1 MATFD
6 DPRWDD
12 ARDASQAR
20 PTMGRGGAD
29 ADPREAAERDSR
41 DVFSRSLDLP
51 RGPSREPVEW
61 DGETYRLRGS
71 DVRTL
76 ATVGA
81 FRIVPVDDLR
91 EDDGRAASL
100 HRGDVGH
107 LRSYGLLEHVASVD
121 RESGRAFLTLTERGR
136 DLLEAHRTRGDD
148 RPQGFHA
155 GVGRSREMLHDAQV
169 YRAYLQ
175 AAERLERDGA
185 SIERIVLEQD
195 LKREYQQFLHERNR
209 GDADTDGRPDR
220 SADEVRTWAEDHHL
234 AYVDGHVQFPDVQV
248 EVLWP
253 DDVREVENVEVM
265 TPHYRGAH
273 VGSKVSAGFK
283 TFRFTGG
290 RVGGRTGRG
299 SRFDPGLA
307 EELLR

>member
-1 MATFD
+1 MAMFD

-12 ARDASQAR
+12 ARESAKER

-29 ADPREAAERDSR
+29 ADPREPAERNPR

-61 DGETYRLRGS
+61 DGDVYRLRGS

-91 EDDGRAASL
+91 DDHGRSASL

-107 LRSYGLLEHVASVD
+107 LRSLGLLEHVASVD

-136 DLLEAHRTRGDD
+136 DLLEAHRTRDDD
-148 RPQGFHA
+148 RPQAFHA

-169 YRAYLQ
+169 YRAYQQ

-185 SIERIVLEQD
+185 HIERIVLEQD

-220 SADEVRTWAEDHHL
+220 TADEVRTWAEEHHL
-234 AYVDGHVQFPDVQV
+234 AYVDGHVQFPDVQI

-253 DDVREVENVEVM
+253 DDRREVENVEVM

-273 VGSKVSAGFK
+273 VSGKVSAGFK

-299 SRFDPGLA
+299 SKFDPGLA

>member
-1 MATFD
+1 
-6 DPRWDD
+6 
-12 ARDASQAR
+12 
-20 PTMGRGGAD
+20 MGRGGSD
-29 ADPREAAERDSR
+29 GDPREPSERDTR
-41 DVFSRSLDLP
+41 DAFTRSLDLP
-51 RGPSREPVEW
+51 RGQWREPIEW
-61 DGETYRLRGS
+61 EGEIYRLRGS

-91 EDDGRAASL
+91 DDEGRTASL

-107 LRSYGLLEHVASVD
+107 LRSLGLLEHVASVD

-136 DLLEAHRTRGDD
+136 DLLDAHRTRDDD
-148 RPQGFHA
+148 RGQRFHA
-155 GVGRSREMLHDAQV
+155 GIGRSREMLHDAQI
-169 YRAYLQ
+169 YRAYQQ

-185 SIERIVLEQD
+185 TIEGIVLEQD
-195 LKREYQQFLHERNR
+195 LKREYQQ
-209 GDADTDGRPDR
+209 
-220 SADEVRTWAEDHHL
+220 L

-253 DDVREVENVEVM
+253 DDRREVENVEVL

-273 VGSKVSAGFK
+273 VTSKVSAGFK

>member
-1 MATFD
+1 MASFD

-12 ARDASQAR
+12 ARDASKER
-20 PTMGRGGAD
+20 PTMGRGGSD
-29 ADPREAAERDSR
+29 ADPRERADRDSR
-41 DVFSRSLDLP
+41 DAFSRSLDLP

-61 DGETYRLRGS
+61 DGEVYRLRGS

-91 EDDGRAASL
+91 DDEGRAASL

-107 LRSYGLLEHVASVD
+107 LRNLGLLEHVASVD

-136 DLLEAHRTRGDD
+136 DLLDAHRTRDD
-148 RPQGFHA
+148 DYPQRFHA
-155 GVGRSREMLHDAQV
+155 GVGRNREMLHDAQV
-169 YRAYLQ
+169 YRAYQQ
-175 AAERLERDGA
+175 AAERLEQDGA
-185 SIERIVLEQD
+185 HIERIVLEQD

-209 GDADTDGRPDR
+209 GDSETDGRPDR
-220 SADEVRTWAEDHHL
+220 TPDEVRTWADEHHL

-248 EVLWP
+248 EVRWP
-253 DDVREVENVEVM
+253 DDVREVQNIEVL

-273 VGSKVSAGFK
+273 VTSKVSAGFK
-283 TFRFTGG
+283 TYRFAGG

>member
-1 MATFD
+1 
-6 DPRWDD
+6 
-12 ARDASQAR
+12 
-20 PTMGRGGAD
+20 MGRGGAD
-29 ADPREAAERDSR
+29 VDPREPAQRDPQ

-51 RGPSREPVEW
+51 RGQWREPVEW
-61 DGETYRLRGS
+61 DGEIYRLRGS

-91 EDDGRAASL
+91 DDDGRAASL
-100 HRGDVGH
+100 HRGDVAH
-107 LRSYGLLEHVASVD
+107 LRSHGLLEHVASVD
-121 RESGRAFLTLTERGR
+121 RESGGAFVTLTERGR
-136 DLLEAHRTRGDD
+136 ELLEAHRTRDD
-148 RPQGFHA
+148 GRPQGFHA

-175 AAERLERDGA
+175 AAERLEGNGA
-185 SIERIVLEQD
+185 YIERIVLEHD
-195 LKREYQQFLHERNR
+195 LKREYQQFLHDRNR
-209 GDADTDGRPDR
+209 GDAETDGRPDR
-220 SADEVRTWAEDHHL
+220 SVDEVRTWAEDHHL
-234 AYVDGHVQFPDVQV
+234 AYVDGHVQFPDVQI

-253 DDVREVENVEVM
+253 DDVREVENVEVL

-273 VGSKVSAGFK
+273 VSGKISAGFR

-299 SRFDPGLA
+299 SRFDPALA
-307 EELLR
+307 EDLLR